1 MGIKNRI
8 WMCLVSAML
17 CVGMIST
24 TAFAYVD
31 NDLIVEDNRLE
42 AKADIEETVSTQEV
56 ELIELDVES
65 GEPLTPDGNLTLVDD
80 VGKESDAGK
89 QFITLVTK
97 SGNYFYLIIDRD
109 EDGNNTVHFLNQ
121 VDEADLFAL
130 MEADEV
136 EKIQLEIEEKTP
148 ETEVEVERT
157 EPEIKEEPKMQ
168 NNNLYQLYGLL
179 GVVVLMGV
187 AGAFIMVKIKK
198 MKKDRES
205 TKPDPDEDY
214 DMDDDFDFID
224 DKSYEDDEVN
234 PEPDEEL

>member
-31 NDLIVEDNRLE
+31 NDLVVEEDRFE
-42 AKADIEETVSTQEV
+42 VKDDIEETVSTQEV
-56 ELIELDVES
+56 ELIESEVEL

-80 VGKESDAGK
+80 VGKEFDAGK

-97 SGNYFYLIIDRD
+97 NGNYFYLIIDRD

-130 MEADEV
+130 METEEV
-136 EKIQLEIEEKTP
+136 EKIQLEIEEKAL
-148 ETEVEVERT
+148 ETKVEVEKA
-157 EPEIKEEPKMQ
+157 EPEIKEESQMQ

-187 AGAFIMVKIKK
+187 AGAFIMMKIKK
-198 MKKDRES
+198 KKKSREAA
-205 TKPDPDEDY
+205 KPDPDADY
-214 DMDDDFDFID
+214 DMDEDFDFVD

>member
-31 NDLIVEDNRLE
+31 NDLVVEEDRFE
-42 AKADIEETVSTQEV
+42 VKDDIEETVSTQGT
-56 ELIELDVES
+56 ELIESDVES

-80 VGKESDAGK
+80 VGKVSDVGK

-130 MEADEV
+130 MEAEEV
-136 EKIQLEIEEKTP
+136 EKIQLELEEQAP
-148 ETEVEVERT
+148 LTEVEIET
-157 EPEIKEEPKMQ
+157 IEPEIKEESQMQ

-198 MKKDRES
+198 KKKSREAV
-205 TKPDPDEDY
+205 KPDPDADY
-214 DMDDDFDFID
+214 DMDDDLDFID

-234 PEPDEEL
+234 LEPDEEM

>member
-1 MGIKNRI
+1 MTIKNKI
-8 WMCLVSAML
+8 WMCLVMIML
-17 CVGMIST
+17 CVGMIPT

-31 NDLIVEDNRLE
+31 NDQVVKEDMLE
-42 AKADIEETVSTQEV
+42 VNKGIEEAPVSNQE
-56 ELIELDVES
+56 EALIEPVVES

-80 VGKESDAGK
+80 VGNVSEAGK

-130 MEADEV
+130 MEAEDV
-136 EKIQLEIEEKTP
+136 EKIQMEIEEKAP
-148 ETEVEVERT
+148 EPEVEVEKV
-157 EPEIKEEPKMQ
+157 EPETKEEPQMQ

-187 AGAFIMVKIKK
+187 VGAFIMVKIKK
-198 MKKDRES
+198 KKKSREAA
-205 TKPDPDEDY
+205 KPDPDADY
-214 DMDDDFDFID
+214 DMDDFDFID

-234 PEPDEEL
+234 SEPDEEL